1 MTLYTDYDPWCCAR
15 LMSRVQTGDL
25 PDGDVMLADVR
36 ELTEEHLAK
45 YRHIHLFAGIGGIPL
60 GLAWA
65 GWPAEWSIIT
75 GGFPCPDIS
84 TAGKRAGLAGKRS
97 GLFFDMLRICEA
109 VRPDWILA
117 ENVGGL
123 ASCGLDTVAGSLEQ
137 AGYHVWPLR
146 VGAWSLG
153 APHERER
160 WWVVCG
166 RRGVLADADVR
177 RYDGWAR
184 EPWRAPLG
192 RTASGQVRAYS
203 PTPVAKDA
211 DSQPDADGARCT
223 QARTGHEI
231 NGRGEPQ
238 PKYRSQ
244 PHADSGGRRA
254 DRRQPGSGADA
265 DKPGPTIVYTGRAGC
280 EKHHATTI
288 GGDMGHAARRPDPT
302 LERGWP
308 VPVLPGFTQREWEF
322 PRLHQ
327 RGLGCA
333 VHGLPGR
340 LARSYNRSGVM
351 ACGNA
356 VVPQVVAAIARGM
369 IQATGKPYRQALQ
382 VRKDQTN

>member
-211 DSQPDADGARCT
+211 DSM
-223 QARTGHEI
+223 
-231 NGRGEPQ
+231 
-238 PKYRSQ
+238 
-244 PHADSGGRRA
+244 SG
-254 DRRQPGSGADA
+254 PS
-265 DKPGPTIVYTGRAGC
+265 
-280 EKHHATTI
+280 HHASLKRNVVRSPTPTAH
-288 GGDMGHAARRPDPT
+288 DARRPGLDMKSTEGANLSRSIGRSLTPTAEDAEQTGDNPDRGPT
-302 LERGWP
+302 LTSQVRRSSTP
-308 VPVLPGFTQREWEF
+308 VAQDAKNITRPPSAGTWDTLPGDLI
-322 PRLHQ
+322 RLSNADGPSPSSPDSLNANGSS
-327 RGLGCA
+327 RGSISADWDAQYMGYPDGWLGLTTEAASWLAATLSCPKSS
-333 VHGLPGR
+333 LP
-340 LARSYNRSGVM
+340 S
-351 ACGNA
+351 
-356 VVPQVVAAIARGM
+356 RG
-369 IQATGKPYRQALQ
+369 G
-382 VRKDQTN
+382 